1 MMRKKV
7 EMMRVRRER
16 DEEEQEDEEDKL
28 IDGTNYL
35 KVGNH
40 WGLVV
45 DGHTSDHVVALCV
58 FGVIVGQLDNQV

>member
-1 MMRKKV
+1 M
-7 EMMRVRRER
+7 
-16 DEEEQEDEEDKL
+16 